1 MDLLKVSTLSLSVL
15 FILGCAAPDPPAPRK
30 TVFDPLTN
38 QLDRARDV
46 QNTVN
51 AQADATRKSVDAQER
66 GEPSQ

>member
-1 MDLLKVSTLSLSVL
+1 MDLLKVSTLTLSVL
-15 FILGCAAPDPPAPRK
+15 FILSCAAPEPPPPKK

-51 AQADATRKSVDAQER
+51 AQAETARKSVDAQER
-66 GEPSQ
+66 GDSSQ